1 MARRRRQTGDGATP
15 APEPLQE
22 PQIPP
27 DESLPTE
34 ALQEPQAEP
43 LQEPQA
49 EAPPEPDAPRSAD
62 APAEPSVTVYLVR
75 HTTEYPT
82 YRRAG
87 LVLRREPVSEALT
100 AEQVAILEADP
111 WVRIEPAPDG
121 APEP

>member
-15 APEPLQE
+15 TPESLQE
-22 PQIPP
+22 PQALP
-27 DESLPTE
+27 DESLPVE
-34 ALQEPQAEP
+34 APQEPDT
-43 LQEPQA
+43 PQSSTA
-49 EAPPEPDAPRSAD
+49 S
-62 APAEPSVTVYLVR
+62 AEPSVTVYLVR

-100 AEQVAILEADP
+100 AEQVATLEADP

-121 APEP
+121 ADEP

>member
-15 APEPLQE
+15 VPEPLQE
-22 PQIPP
+22 PGSLP
-27 DESLPTE
+27 DELLP
-34 ALQEPQAEP
+34 AKAPQEPQAES
-43 LQEPQA
+43 
-49 EAPPEPDAPRSAD
+49 PPESDTPRS
-62 APAEPSVTVYLVR
+62 PAEPSVKVYLVR

-87 LVLRREPVSEALT
+87 LVLRREPVGEALA

-121 APEP
+121 ADEP

>member
-1 MARRRRQTGDGATP
+1 MARRQGQTGKGATP

-22 PQIPP
+22 PQALQ
-27 DESLPTE
+27 DESLP
-34 ALQEPQAEP
+34 AD
-43 LQEPQA
+43 
-49 EAPPEPDAPRSAD
+49 APPEPDTPRSA
-62 APAEPSVTVYLVR
+62 AESSVKVYLVR

-87 LVLRREPVSEALT
+87 LVLRREPVSEALA

-121 APEP
+121 ADEP